1 MIDIHTHILPGVD
14 DGAKDAQ
21 MTQEMLARAAD
32 AGISAIVCTPH
43 VYRVG
48 DQERNRA
55 AFPIAKEIA
64 RKNGV
69 NLAMGCEFNY
79 RALIKTPMDA
89 LRRYCLAGSPF
100 LLLEFSNDRLF
111 PDWEIFLSDIA
122 DCGLRPIIAHPERYA
137 YIQKDIGLAQ
147 EMIAYGCELQVDAG
161 GLMAGLFDKERKTA
175 RKLLSSGMVSYI
187 ASDAHRPEHYQTF
200 EKAYHTFT
208 GEWPRKNRFTRWMK
222 MKGRER
228 K

>member
-1 MIDIHTHILPGVD
+1 MIDIHTHVLPGVD

-21 MTQEMLARAAD
+21 MTDEMLARAAD
-32 AGISAIVCTPH
+32 AGVTAIICTPH
-43 VYRVG
+43 VYRTQ
-48 DQERNRA
+48 DQPRNRA
-55 AFPIAKEIA
+55 AFPVAKEIA

-79 RALIKTPMDA
+79 RALIKTPVES
-89 LRRYCLAGSPF
+89 LSGYCLAGTPL

-111 PDWEIFLSDIA
+111 PDWEILLGEIA
-122 DCGLRPIIAHPERYA
+122 DSGLHPIIAHPERYT
-137 YIQKDIGLAQ
+137 YVQKDIAIAQ

-175 RKLLSSGMVSYI
+175 RKLLSGGLVSYI

-200 EKAYHTFT
+200 EKAYNTFRH
-208 GEWPRKNRFTRWMK
+208 EWPRENRLRSYLK
-222 MKGRER
+222 RKGGA